1 MMNYPLTINTILK
14 RVKMLYGRKE
24 LVSRDYSGIF
34 RYNYGQFYERVNRLA
49 NILESL
55 GVEPGDR
62 VATLAWN
69 THRHLELYFA
79 IPCLG
84 AVLHTLNLR
93 LFQDQLIYI
102 INHAEDKVIFVD
114 EDLLPLLEAI
124 KDKIGNVKSF
134 VIMTDSGELPR
145 TSLSPVYSYE
155 ELLAKAQPVYDFPS
169 DLDEWSTAAM
179 CYTTA
184 TTGEPKGVAY
194 THRAIFLHS
203 LSCLSTD
210 MMGLGERDTVMA
222 VVPMFHANAWGMPF
236 TAAWTGAKQVFP
248 GSRPDPRALCR
259 LIQDEKVTVT
269 AGVPT
274 IWMGILQV
282 MEKEKFDFSSVKN
295 FICGGSAVPL
305 SLMKAY
311 DEKLGIPILHAY
323 GMTETTPLVTLSRT
337 KSYMDRWPAEKQ
349 YAVRVKQGLVAPGL
363 ELKIIGENGEE
374 LPHDGKTMGELLV
387 RGPWIAGS
395 YYNNPEKS
403 AECMKDG
410 WLHTNDIATIDEE
423 GYVAICDRT
432 KDLIKSGGEWISS
445 VDLENSIMAHPGV
458 VEAAVIAMPHEKWDE
473 RPMACVV
480 LKPEYG
486 ETVKGEDIVSF
497 LEGKV
502 AKWMLPDKVV
512 FIDEIPKTSVGKFNK
527 KELRQRFL
535 RYGDTPAEGRVIL

>member
-1 MMNYPLTINTILK
+1 MMNYPLTLKSILE
-14 RVKMLYGRKE
+14 RAKMLYSKKE
-24 LVSRDYSGIF
+24 LVSRDYSGTF
-34 RYNYGQFYERVNRLA
+34 RYDYGRFYERVCRLA
-49 NILESL
+49 NVLEGM
-55 GVEPGDR
+55 GVKRGDR

-79 IPCLG
+79 IPCVG

-102 INHAEDKVIFVD
+102 INHAEDTIIFVD
-114 EDLLPLLEAI
+114 QDLLPLLEAV
-124 KDKIGNVKSF
+124 KDKLKTVKGF
-134 VIMTDSGELPR
+134 VIMTDSQELPG
-145 TSLSPVYSYE
+145 TTLGPIYSYE
-155 ELLAKAQPVYDFPS
+155 QLLAGASPQYNFPS

-194 THRAIFLHS
+194 THRAIFLHC

-210 MMGLGERDTVMA
+210 MMGLSERDTIMA

-236 TAAWTGAKQVFP
+236 TAAWTGARQVFP
-248 GSRPDPRALCR
+248 GARPDPKILCQ
-259 LIQDEKVTVT
+259 LIQDEKVTIT

-282 MEKEKFDFSSVKN
+282 LEKETFDFGSVKS

-305 SLMKAY
+305 SLMKAF

-337 KSYMDRWPAEKQ
+337 KSYMDRWPAEEQ
-349 YAVRVKQGLVAPGL
+349 YRVRTKQGLVAPGL
-363 ELKIIGENGEE
+363 EIKIIGENGED
-374 LPHDGKTMGELLV
+374 LPHDGKTMGELIV
-387 RGPWIAGS
+387 RGPWIAGE
-395 YYNNPEKS
+395 YYKNPEKS

-410 WLHTNDIATIDEE
+410 WLHTNDIATIDDE
-423 GYVAICDRT
+423 GYIAICDRT

-445 VDLENSIMAHPGV
+445 VDLENTIMSHPGV
-458 VEAAVIAMPHEKWDE
+458 AEAAVIAMPHEKWDE

-480 LKPEYG
+480 PRPEFREGLG
-486 ETVKGEDIVSF
+486 EEDILKF
-497 LEGKV
+497 LDGKV
-502 AKWMLPDKVV
+502 AKWMMPDRVL
-512 FIDEIPKTSVGKFNK
+512 FIEEIPKTSVGKFNK
-527 KELRQRFL
+527 KELRQKYL
-535 RYGDTPAEGRVIL
+535 

>member
-1 MMNYPLTINTILK
+1 MMNYPLTTNSILQ
-14 RVKMLYGRKE
+14 RARMLYSRKE
-24 LVSRDYSGIF
+24 IVCRDYNGIF
-34 RYNYGQFYERVNRLA
+34 RYSYSDFYNRACRLA
-49 NILESL
+49 NVLDNL
-55 GVEPGDR
+55 GIKRGDR

-79 IPCLG
+79 VPGIG

-93 LFQDQLIYI
+93 LFQEQLIYI
-102 INHAEDKVIFVD
+102 INHAEDQVIFVD
-114 EDLLPLLEAI
+114 QDLVPLLEAI
-124 KDKIGNVKSF
+124 KDRINTVKHF
-134 VIMTDSGELPR
+134 IIMSDSKEPPQ
-145 TSLSPVYSYE
+145 TSLSPVSSYE
-155 ELLAKAQPVYDFPS
+155 ELLAGASSTYEFPK

-184 TTGEPKGVAY
+184 TTGDPKGVAY

-203 LSCLSTD
+203 FACLATD

-236 TAAWTGAKQVFP
+236 AATWTGSKQVYP
-248 GSRPDPRALCR
+248 GSRPDPTALCQ

-274 IWMGILQV
+274 IWMGILHASERQ
-282 MEKEKFDFSSVKN
+282 KYDFSSVKC
-295 FICGGSAVPL
+295 FICGGSAIPPA
-305 SLMKAY
+305 LMKAY
-311 DEKLGIPILHAY
+311 DEKLGIPIVHAY

-337 KSYMDRWPAEKQ
+337 KSYMDQWPLEEQ
-349 YAVRVKQGLVAPGL
+349 YAVRVKQGVVAPGL
-363 ELKIIGENGEE
+363 EIRVVGENGED

-387 RGPWIAGS
+387 RGPWIAGE
-395 YYNNPEKS
+395 YYKNPEKS

-410 WLHTNDIATIDEE
+410 WLYTNDIVTIDPE
-423 GYVAICDRT
+423 GYISICDRS

-445 VDLENSIMAHPGV
+445 VDMENTIMGHPAV
-458 VEAAVIAMPHEKWDE
+458 AEAAVIAMPHEKWDE

-480 LKPEYG
+480 LKPDHKDKIKE
-486 ETVKGEDIVSF
+486 EDIISY
-497 LEGKV
+497 LAGKM

-527 KELRQRFL
+527 KELRQKL
-535 RYGDTPAEGRVIL
+535 L